1 MRDKEII
8 KALEYCTSNYG
19 SLCSYCPK
27 YDKMNDFCQEE
38 LLNYALDLIQRQQIE
53 IDIIQEFY
61 ETQYD
66 QTIKAAKYEAVKEF
80 ATRLEEYSYE
90 SMGNY
95 GISCMVVSVKDI
107 DNLVKE
113 MEKKYEIS

>member
-1 MRDKEII
+1 MTDKEII
-8 KALEYCTSNYG
+8 KALECCTADEDCKHCP
-19 SLCSYCPK
+19 LIKELSYCSDDIMK
-27 YDKMNDFCQEE
+27 
-38 LLNYALDLIQRQQIE
+38 YALDLIQRQQIE
-53 IDIIQEFY
+53 IDIIQKFY

-66 QTIKAAKYEAVKEF
+66 QTIKAAKYEAIKEF

-95 GISCMVVSVKDI
+95 GISHMVVSVKDI
-107 DNLVKE
+107 DNLIKE